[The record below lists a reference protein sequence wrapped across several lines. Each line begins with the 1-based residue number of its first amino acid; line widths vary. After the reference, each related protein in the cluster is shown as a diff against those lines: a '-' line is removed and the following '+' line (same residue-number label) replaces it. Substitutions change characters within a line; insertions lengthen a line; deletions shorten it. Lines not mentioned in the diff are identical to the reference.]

1 VGGDGFHIAPD
12 RDDPR
17 FGYGTSQNGD
27 LYRYDKLTGYYQSIA
42 PTAKE
47 PTTHLRFNW
56 NAGFAKDPFNEN
68 AAYYGSQFLHKTNDK
83 GKNWKTISGDLTTNN
98 PEHQK
103 PDYGGL
109 TLDVSGAENYNTIIA
124 IAPSYLDKDLIWV
137 GTDDGQ
143 VQISDNGGASWNNVT
158 KNIVGLPDGAWIPQI
173 HASRFE
179 KGTAWLVAN
188 NYRKGDYASYLF
200 ITTDYGKTW
209 KNLLDTNK
217 VKGYALSIIQ
227 DPVEK
232 KLVFLGTEH
241 GLWVSINEGKDWVPF
256 KNGFPSVSTMD
267 LVIQEKESALVVGT
281 FGRAIWVVDDLKS
294 LREIVRESTKEKIT
308 ALPMNEV
315 VQVKGLFIAPP
326 GNIWT
331 GFGTTFE
338 GENRP
343 FQQAN
348 IPMYINDLPSK
359 DDQVEGFIK
368 NSKGDTIQKL
378 IKEDLIQG
386 LNYIQWKLDEDKVF
400 LSGNYDPLESRGIP
414 VLPGTYTATV
424 KYKGVESST
433 TIKVVSDPRFTMKE
447 EVDQELYRYNKAIN
461 VEVEK
466 LKSLFNLVSSW
477 ENELKKIK
485 ESFTKQAK
493 EDKSLK
499 SVNIMID
506 AVKQLKLA
514 GIDNPGDRQVGAWQS
529 TRITPVSA
537 INEAEKVAMAR
548 LDIPSEQDWKR
559 LSDAAALIDAY
570 QVQVKQF
577 EVSRWRKFMKRF

>member
-1 VGGDGFHIAPD
+1 M
-12 RDDPR
+12 
-17 FGYGTSQNGD
+17 
-27 LYRYDKLTGYYQSIA
+27 
-42 PTAKE
+42 
-47 PTTHLRFNW
+47 
-56 NAGFAKDPFNEN
+56 
-68 AAYYGSQFLHKTNDK
+68 
-83 GKNWKTISGDLTTNN
+83 
-98 PEHQK
+98 
-103 PDYGGL
+103 
-109 TLDVSGAENYNTIIA
+109 
-124 IAPSYLDKDLIWV
+124 
-137 GTDDGQ
+137 
-143 VQISDNGGASWNNVT
+143 
-158 KNIVGLPDGAWIPQI
+158 
-173 HASRFE
+173 
-179 KGTAWLVAN
+179 
-188 NYRKGDYASYLF
+188 
-200 ITTDYGKTW
+200 
-209 KNLLDTNK
+209 
-217 VKGYALSIIQ
+217 KGYALSIIQ

-241 GLWVSINEGKDWVPF
+241 GLWVSINEGKEWVPF

-281 FGRAIWVVDDLKS
+281 FGRAIWVLDDLMS
-294 LREIVRESTKEKIT
+294 LREIVRGNTKEKIT
-308 ALPMNEV
+308 ALPMNDV

-348 IPMYINDLPSK
+348 IPMYINDLPLK
-359 DDQVEGFIK
+359 DDQGEVYIK
-368 NSKGDTIQKL
+368 NIKGDTIQKI
-378 IKEDLIQG
+378 IKENLIQG

-414 VLPGTYTATV
+414 VLPETYTATI
-424 KYKGVESST
+424 KYKGIESST
-433 TIKVVSDPRFTMKE
+433 FIKVISDPRFTMKE

-466 LKSLFNLVSSW
+466 LKSLLNLVSSW

-485 ESFTKQAK
+485 ESFSKQAK

-499 SVNIMID
+499 SVNLMID

-514 GIDNPGDRQVGAWQS
+514 GIDSPVDRQVGAWQS

-548 LDIPSEQDWKR
+548 LDVPSVQDWKR
-559 LSDAAALIDAY
+559 VSDAATLIDAY
-570 QVQVKQF
+570 QAQIKQF
-577 EVSRWRKFMKRF
+577 EVSRWRKFIKRYRK